1 MNYSSPRFGSM
12 PPVIKTI
19 IGLNVL
25 MFLATWVA
33 RTAGI
38 NLNQLLGLYTP
49 TTERFHIY
57 QYVSYMF
64 MHGGL
69 EHLFFNMF
77 ALWMFGRVLEQV
89 WGSRRMLTYYMVTGL
104 GAALIHTG
112 VNLISLSV
120 IRSDAAA
127 VMAAPSP
134 DAFAAFV
141 NNHFA
146 AYYDQVYSKL
156 LEHWFNNPYS
166 SELISQASIYIQQ
179 LIDLQANI
187 PTVGASGAVYGV
199 LLAFGMLF
207 PNTQIMLLI
216 PPIPLKAKWMVIGYG
231 ALELFLGLT
240 QPGSSVAHFAH
251 LGGMIFGFF
260 LIRHWRQQRDIFY

>member
-1 MNYSSPRFGSM
+1 MNYSTPQYGSM
-12 PPVIKTI
+12 PPVIKTL
-19 IGLNVL
+19 IGINVL
-25 MFLATWVA
+25 MFAATWVA
-33 RTAGI
+33 GRMGI
-38 NLNQLLGLYTP
+38 NLNSLLGLYTP
-49 TTERFHIY
+49 GTSHFHAY
-57 QYVSYMF
+57 QYISYMF

-69 EHLFFNMF
+69 SHLFFNMF

-89 WGSRRMLTYYMVTGL
+89 WGSQRMLIYYMVTGL

-112 VNLISLSV
+112 INHLIL
-120 IRSDAAA
+120 RSIQVDAAA

-141 NNHFA
+141 GDHFKE
-146 AYYDQVYSKL
+146 YYNQIYDKL
-156 LEHWFNNPYS
+156 LDSWYANPYS
-166 SELISQASIYIQQ
+166 QHHINMAGEYMQQ
-179 LIDLQANI
+179 LIDIQANI

-199 LLAFGMLF
+199 LLAFGMMF

-240 QPGSSVAHFAH
+240 QPGSNVAHFAH

-260 LIRHWRQQRDIFY
+260 LIRHWRNQRSSFY